1 MGPEM
6 VERGALWDTYA
17 APLQH
22 DLVDLDGDERLIG
35 VARRPLPWLLGQV
48 DENRSALGP
57 PPALLDAVKDRHE
70 ELQDE
75 GLPDAEAHNRALE
88 AIDYRERYLDYL
100 ENSAAAREAI
110 ESIEAVR
117 EAGTDVVLVCYEN
130 TDEKRCHR
138 TILREAI
145 EARLHD

>member
-1 MGPEM
+1 MA
-6 VERGALWDTYA
+6 ERGALRDTYA
-17 APLQH
+17 AALQH
-22 DLVDLDGDERLIG
+22 ELVDLDGDERLIG

-57 PPALLDAVKDRHE
+57 PPELLDAVKERHE
-70 ELQDE
+70 ELQKD

-88 AIDYRERYLDYL
+88 AVDYRERYLDYL
-100 ENSAAAREAI
+100 ENSAAPREAI
-110 ESIEAVR
+110 ESIEEIR

-130 TDEKRCHR
+130 TAEKRCHR

-145 EARLHD
+145 EAGLLD